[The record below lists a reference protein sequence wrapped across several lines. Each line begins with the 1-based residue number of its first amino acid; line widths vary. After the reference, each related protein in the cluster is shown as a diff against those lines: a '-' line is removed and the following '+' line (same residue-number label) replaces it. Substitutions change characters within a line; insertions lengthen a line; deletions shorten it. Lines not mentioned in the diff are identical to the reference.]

1 MIASLLQDFWQH
13 RIAVRVRQMQLMSPM
28 LGGKHP
34 GEQAHLRWQ
43 APAARRNGLFV
54 DHAFSSNGVNM
65 GRRGAGVAIAREALG
80 SGSIQEQDDDV
91 RYVWHQTIIPSQR

>member
-1 MIASLLQDFWQH
+1 M
-13 RIAVRVRQMQLMSPM
+13 VRVRQVKLMGTV

-34 GEQAHLRWQ
+34 GEQGYLRWQ
-43 APAARRNGLFV
+43 APATRRNGLFV

-80 SGSIQEQDDDV
+80 SGRIQEQDDDV
-91 RYVWHQTIIPSQR
+91 RYVWHQTIIPNQR